1 MGRRSAALLIMGE
14 PMKKM
19 RQIVGIA
26 LCAALLLGLFSGCG
40 GSKTEAEPF
49 ILRASVCDAIDS
61 LDPAMNTDDDAES
74 VFCALYENL
83 MRMSDDGS
91 GHAVLANGMA
101 KEYTEEINYDG
112 TVTYRFTLRSSARWS
127 DGKKVTADDF
137 VYAWQRLVDPA
148 TGSPNHALLSMVAGY
163 DEVREGGDLSLLQVS
178 AKNDTTFCVTLS
190 SACAY
195 FIEGICTAVATMPLR
210 RDLSGKTDFTGADLV
225 TNGAYRVGTWVRS
238 SALSAERNEQYY
250 ESRLV
255 GPDTLQFVFAADSAA
270 AWALYEAGE
279 VDYVSHLPDEVIA
292 GFAQNES
299 WQASD
304 IYATCCVLYNNETD
318 LFSNE
323 HIRRAFD
330 LAIDRAAAAAAGG
343 AENRPATGLVPS
355 GIADSGETE
364 DDYRTTGGEL
374 CAVDA
379 DGLAARQEEAKT
391 ELTFA
396 GYYSTSMFPPVE
408 LLYVDGAESDAVAAA
423 LQTMWR
429 DTLGVN
435 VMLHGVTQ
443 EEYDARMAERNY
455 ELAMQKI
462 VAQYDDAMSFLDR
475 WCTLDEQNLIGYEN
489 GTYDVLLG
497 VAKASENLVARVAF
511 LHDAE
516 AMLLGDTALSPVYFD
531 GTAHL
536 LREGLRGDYTD
547 GFGTSYLSGVRVSA
561 E

>member
-1 MGRRSAALLIMGE
+1 
-14 PMKKM
+14 MKKM
-19 RQIVGIA
+19 KRIVGSA
-26 LCAALLLGLFSGCG
+26 LCAALLLGLLSGCG
-40 GSKTEAEPF
+40 GRKTETQEF
-49 ILRASVCDAIDS
+49 VLRASVCRALET
-61 LDPAMNTDDDAES
+61 LDPALNADDDAKS
-74 VFCALYENL
+74 VFYALYENL

-91 GHAVLANGMA
+91 GHAALTNGMA
-101 KEYTEEINYDG
+101 KEYTEEVNYDG

-137 VYAWQRLVDPA
+137 VYAWQRLADPA
-148 TGSPNHALLSMVAGY
+148 VNSPNHALLSMVAGY
-163 DEVREGGDLSLLQVS
+163 DEVRESGDVSLLQVS

-195 FIEGICTAVATMPLR
+195 FIEGVCTAVATMPLR
-210 RDLSGKTDFTGADLV
+210 RNLADVSFTGTDIV
-225 TNGAYRVGTWVRS
+225 TNGAYCVSTWAKADMLTVRRS
-238 SALSAERNEQYY
+238 EQYY
-250 ESRLV
+250 ESKLV
-255 GPDTLQFVFAADSAA
+255 GPDALQFVFADDTEA

-279 VDYVSHLPDEVIA
+279 VDYVSHLPERVIA
-292 GFAQNES
+292 ELSQQEG
-299 WQASD
+299 WQATN
-304 IYATCCVLYNNETD
+304 IYATGCVLYNNESD

-323 HIRRAFD
+323 HIRKAFD

-343 AENRPATGLVPS
+343 AENQSATGLVPY

-364 DDYRTTGGEL
+364 DDFRTTGGEL
-374 CAVDA
+374 CAA
-379 DGLAARQEEAKT
+379 DEENLAARLEEARS

-408 LLYVDGAESDAVAAA
+408 LLYVSGTESDAVALA

-435 VMLHGVTQ
+435 VMLRGVTQ
-443 EEYDARMAERNY
+443 EEYDTRMAERNY

-462 VAQYDDAMSFLDR
+462 LAQYDDAMSFLDR
-475 WCTLDEQNLIGYEN
+475 WCTTDERNIIGYDS

-516 AMLLGDTALSPVYFD
+516 TMLLGDTALSPVYFD

-547 GFGTSYLSGVRVSA
+547 GFGTSYLSGVRESA